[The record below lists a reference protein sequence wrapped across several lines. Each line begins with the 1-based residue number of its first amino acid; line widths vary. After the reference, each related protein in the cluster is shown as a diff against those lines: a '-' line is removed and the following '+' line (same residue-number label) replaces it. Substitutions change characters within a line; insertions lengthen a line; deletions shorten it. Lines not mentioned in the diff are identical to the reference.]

1 MRTSIEQLKREALAD
16 LMIGKRAIWKIRVHG
31 PAKFDERSGVIAFV
45 SGNSAFT
52 DQGRE
57 LRICDMVDAP
67 SAVIGGG
74 TWAVTDSACAAVDGR
89 TV

>member
-1 MRTSIEQLKREALAD
+1 MNIANSTEQLT
-16 LMIGKRAIWKIRVHG
+16 GKCAVWKIRVHG
-31 PAKFDERSGVIAFV
+31 PAKFTDQSGAIAFV
-45 SGNSAFT
+45 RGNSAFT

-74 TWAVTDSACAAVDGR
+74 TWAVTEAAP
-89 TV
+89 

>member
-1 MRTSIEQLKREALAD
+1 MSTEHGLV
-16 LMIGKRAIWKIRVHG
+16 GKRAVWKIRVYG
-31 PAKFDERSGVIAFV
+31 PAKFSERSGVIAFV

-52 DQGRE
+52 EKGRR

-74 TWAVTDSACAAVDGR
+74 TWAVADELEDAA
-89 TV
+89 